1 MTPTVFTAIRKTYGS
16 QRAVASRMGIGY
28 RTLQRCEDGT
38 NGDPVPLKFQNMLR
52 GLPPKEPR
60 ND

>member
-1 MTPTVFTAIRKTYGS
+1 MSPLGFKTIRQAHGS
-16 QRAVASRMGIGY
+16 QRAVSKLLGIGF

-52 GLPPKEPR
+52 GLPSPPTGIS
-60 ND
+60 